1 MKSILITGSTGF
13 IGLNI
18 LKNLINKHKIFV
30 ILRSNSVNKKK
41 IDIFKKVKIIQYKN
55 SDQLN
60 KELQKIK
67 VDIILHCATHY
78 TKQHT
83 CKDIPKLAESNIIF
97 GNIILE
103 NLKKMKTKKF
113 INFSTVWEDYNSQK
127 DNDFNLYS
135 VYKKSFTK
143 IINFYKKKFNKIS
156 FYNIMINN
164 TYGKNDNR
172 VKIINVLKENYKKD
186 RTTNIISKNLS
197 INLLNILDIINAINL
212 IINRKIKPNTYLLKN
227 LISFKLVNIINFF
240 NKNNN
245 KKIKVKWLSSRIIN
259 EKIYPYNQLKNWKP
273 KKSKLIDVIKI
284 IKGA

>member
-30 ILRSNSVNKKK
+30 ILRSNSINKKK
-41 IDIFKKVKIIQYKN
+41 ISAFKKVKVVHYKHY
-55 SDQLN
+55 DQLN
-60 KELQKIK
+60 KELRKIK
-67 VDIILHCATHY
+67 VDVVLHCATHY

-83 CKDIPKLAESNIIF
+83 YKDIPKLAESNIIF

-103 NLKKMKTKKF
+103 NLKKMKAKKF
-113 INFSTVWEDYNSQK
+113 INFSTVWEDYNSIK
-127 DNDFNLYS
+127 DNDYNLYS

-143 IINFYKKKFNKIS
+143 LINFYEKKFSKIN

-172 VKIINVLKENYKKD
+172 LKIINVLKQNYKKD
-186 RTTNIISKNLS
+186 RTTTIISKNLF
-197 INLLNILDIINAINL
+197 INLLNVLDIIDAINL
-212 IINRKIKPNTYLLKN
+212 IINRNIKPNTYLLKN
-227 LISFKLVNIINFF
+227 LISFKIVNIINFF

-245 KKIKVKWLSSRIIN
+245 KKIKVKWLSNKHIN

-273 KKSKLIDVIKI
+273 EKSKLIDIIKI

>member
-18 LKNLINKHKIFV
+18 LKNLINKHKVFV
-30 ILRSNSVNKKK
+30 ILRNNSVNKKK
-41 IDIFKKVKIIQYKN
+41 IDTFKKVKIIRYKHF
-55 SDQLN
+55 DQLN

-67 VDIILHCATHY
+67 VDVVLHCATHY

-83 CKDIPKLAESNIIF
+83 YKDITKLAESNIIF

-103 NLKKMKTKKF
+103 NLKQMKTKKF

-143 IINFYKKKFNKIS
+143 LVNFYKKKFNRIA

-164 TYGKNDNR
+164 TYGENDNR
-172 VKIINVLKENYKKD
+172 VKIINVLKENYKKN

-197 INLLNILDIINAINL
+197 INLLNVLDIIDAINL
-212 IINRKIKPNTYLLKN
+212 IINRNIKPNTYLLKN
-227 LISFKLVNIINFF
+227 LISFKIVNIINFF

-245 KKIKVKWLSSRIIN
+245 QKIKVKWLSKKYIN
-259 EKIYPYNQLKNWKP
+259 EKIYPYNKLNDWKP

>member
-30 ILRSNSVNKKK
+30 ILRSNSINKKK
-41 IDIFKKVKIIQYKN
+41 IDTFKKVKIIRYEHF
-55 SDQLN
+55 DQLN
-60 KELQKIK
+60 KKLQKIK
-67 VDIILHCATHY
+67 VDVVLHCATHY
-78 TKQHT
+78 TKQHVY
-83 CKDIPKLAESNIIF
+83 KDIPKLAESNIVF

-103 NLKKMKTKKF
+103 NLIKMKTKKF

-143 IINFYKKKFNKIS
+143 LVNFYKKKFNKIA

-172 VKIINVLKENYKKD
+172 LKIINVLRENYKKD
-186 RTTNIISKNLS
+186 RTTSIMSKNLS
-197 INLLNILDIINAINL
+197 INLLNVLDIIDAINL
-212 IINRKIKPNTYLLKN
+212 IINRNIKPNTYLLKN

-245 KKIKVKWLSSRIIN
+245 KKIKVKWLSNKLID